1 MKDKLAE
8 FIDDYNCGRVSLED
22 TMRRLEFD
30 KWKQDKSPLP
40 QDYMELPLDPLDIV
54 LEKERVSTLIK
65 TVRWIK
71 QNVSDELWQIFVMVA
86 RGFTQEKIADSLN
99 ISQPTVSRRLLTL
112 RRLTD
117 GNLHELLYRL
127 ERQYTAIHPKSSVGK
142 QGQDIQHFNGKVRT
156 EKIEG
161 WTKADAK

>member
-30 KWKQDKSPLP
+30 RWKQDKAPLP

-54 LEKERVSTLIK
+54 LEKERISTLIE
-65 TVRWIK
+65 TIQWIK
-71 QNVSDELWQIFVMVA
+71 RNVSEELWQIFVMVA
-86 RGFTQEKIADSLN
+86 RGFTQEKIANALN
-99 ISQPTVSRRLLTL
+99 ISQPTVNRRLHTL
-112 RRLTD
+112 RKLTD
-117 GNLHELLYRL
+117 GRLHELLYRL
-127 ERQYTAIHPKSSVGK
+127 ERQYTAIHPKSSIGTKERDMSHV
-142 QGQDIQHFNGKVRT
+142 NGKVHT
-156 EKIEG
+156 EKIAG